1 MQVIT
6 CHYAPFGAAGRR
18 LAGSSCPTA
27 ASSLCTREPLGRHAG
42 SAGLMGGFAGKIRM
56 GENFGGFFLLW
67 GAKYP
72 GKALQSQ
79 KKYDILAS

>member
-1 MQVIT
+1 
-6 CHYAPFGAAGRR
+6 
-18 LAGSSCPTA
+18 
-27 ASSLCTREPLGRHAG
+27 
-42 SAGLMGGFAGKIRM
+42 MGGFAGKIRM

-79 KKYDILAS
+79 KKYDILAL